1 MKKIIFF
8 LILTTVISINSFSG
22 MLGGGATSDYWQMKT
37 YFESVAIN
45 AQTLKSLNAQLKEI
59 ERQIELSKKLPE
71 EYLKKYISQ
80 YDDTIKTLV
89 SITNTTKSTLR
100 DAKKL
105 NCGLKTSMLKQITDN
120 IWLFLTDLQIHLT
133 IFQGTQ

>member
-8 LILTTVISINSFSG
+8 LILMTVISINSFSG

-80 YDDTIKTLV
+80 YDNTIKTLV

-133 IFQGTQ
+133 IFQRTQ